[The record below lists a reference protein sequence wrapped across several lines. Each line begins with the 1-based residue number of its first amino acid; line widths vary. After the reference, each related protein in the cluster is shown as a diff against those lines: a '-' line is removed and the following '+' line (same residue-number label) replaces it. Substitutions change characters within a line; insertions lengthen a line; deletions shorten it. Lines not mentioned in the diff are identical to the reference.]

1 MTGRR
6 LEKKQQTRWDLAT
19 ASVSLLLSDG
29 EEAATVAA
37 IAERAGVSTRTFHN
51 YFASR
56 EDAYLFFLEETIRDW
71 AEQVEAAPAG
81 DSAFTVLRGIIAGVY
96 ARPADDVSAPPNL
109 VTVGEHVVANLGAEG
124 RRRAGRIFD
133 GLRDALVARSDGTL
147 THLQAMILINVS
159 LAASGAVFETVRRE
173 QLPAGGQLLELLDEA
188 FDFLSPGC
196 R

>member
-51 YFASR
+51 YFAAR

-96 ARPADDVSAPPNL
+96 ARPADDVSAPP
-109 VTVGEHVVANLGAEG
+109 
-124 RRRAGRIFD
+124 IW
-133 GLRDALVARSDGTL
+133 
-147 THLQAMILINVS
+147 
-159 LAASGAVFETVRRE
+159 
-173 QLPAGGQLLELLDEA
+173 
-188 FDFLSPGC
+188 
-196 R
+196 